1 MVTKTP
7 SDVLKKIERIV
18 RQAVEERFGDDFVFD
33 PVLVIA
39 HEDYWDNERVFIY
52 VVYDGDFDKLDPEW
66 TVALTGRVIEQT
78 TEEELPLVPIRHFI
92 HKSEW
97 PVFYRYNVARWIPAT
112 S

>member
-7 SDVLKKIERIV
+7 NDVLKKIERIV
-18 RQAVEERFGDDFVFD
+18 RQAVEERFANEFVFD
-33 PVLVIA
+33 PILVISRQ
-39 HEDYWDNERVFIY
+39 DYWDDERVFIY
-52 VVYDGDFDKLDPEW
+52 VVYDGDFEKLDPDW
-66 TVALTGRVIEQT
+66 TSGLVDMVMQQT
-78 TEEELPLVPIRHFI
+78 TEEELPIVPIRHFI